1 MLIALPCILV
11 LILLAFFGGFFWFLY
26 RWKRQQDFAAQVQEA
41 VTVEELDLESRLIN
55 IENRIATLIEICLEL
70 RGRLHWLEQQVGVIV
85 NRQARV
91 QGRKSAYEAVY
102 KSYDQGKKVVD
113 LAREFGR
120 SKGEIELILNLRR
133 ITNQSVT
140 TTRSHHQG

>member
-1 MLIALPCILV
+1 MLVVLACILV

-26 RWKRQQDFAAQVQEA
+26 RWKRQDFAAQVQEA
-41 VTVEELDLESRLIN
+41 VTVEELDLESRLID
-55 IENRIATLIEICLEL
+55 IENRVATLTDICLEL
-70 RGRLHWLEQQVGVIV
+70 RDRLHWLEQQAAVIV

-120 SKGEIELILNLRR
+120 GKGEIELILNLRR
-133 ITNQSVT
+133 IVSEPFT
-140 TTRSHHQG
+140 TQRSTRW